1 MRVRFSRR
9 AQRDIEEIYRYLVDK
24 SPLGA
29 QNVLRSIR
37 EAAEFIGRNP
47 HAAPKTDD
55 PEIRMRVVRRHRYKV
70 FFRIGSDTVEIIHV
84 RHPSRRPLEI
94 ER

>member
-37 EAAEFIGRNP
+37 EAAELIGRNP
-47 HAAPKTDD
+47 YAAPKTDD
-55 PEIRMRVVRRHRYKV
+55 SEIRIRVVRQYRYKI
-70 FFRIGSDTVEIIHV
+70 FFRITSDVEIIHV